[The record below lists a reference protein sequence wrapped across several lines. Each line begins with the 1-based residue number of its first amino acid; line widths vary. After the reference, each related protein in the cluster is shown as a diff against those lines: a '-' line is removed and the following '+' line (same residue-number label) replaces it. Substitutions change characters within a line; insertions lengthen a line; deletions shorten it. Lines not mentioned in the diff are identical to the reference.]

1 MKILILR
8 NERQKLASKIAAA
21 SFIKQGFTSN
31 DIIFINFE
39 NNPFL
44 VSQVGKKYLRNGKIK
59 FFKNDLQSFTLLR
72 FYGPELVNYNE
83 KILIIDPD
91 VFAIKNPTNISNFLD
106 NDKSLACTFIN
117 GEPRSEVMLIDT
129 RKVKWK
135 FIEIIQKLFRLEIDY
150 KDLMNLSFDK
160 NLKISKLDINYNSH
174 DNITKDTILLH
185 TTNRITQPWKEGL
198 NIDFERHI
206 SKKYLLKQI
215 FRKYFGLEYNK
226 NILKNKYQR
235 HPNKEVILM
244 FKDMFNYAIKNQI
257 ISNEEIK
264 MSVQK
269 KFITTKFLDLD

>member
-21 SFIKQGFTSN
+21 SFVKQGFSLN
-31 DIIFINFE
+31 DIIFIDFE

-44 VSQVGKKYLRNGKIK
+44 ISQVGKKYLRNGKVKI
-59 FFKNDLQSFTLLR
+59 FKNDLQSFTLLR
-72 FYGPELVNYNE
+72 FYGPEFVNYNE

-91 VFAIKNPTNISNFLD
+91 VFAIKNPKDISNSL
-106 NDKSLACTFIN
+106 NNGKSLACTFIE
-117 GEPRSEVMLIDT
+117 GEPRTEVMFIDT
-129 RKVKWK
+129 KKVKWK

-150 KDLMNLSFDK
+150 KDLINLSFDK
-160 NLKISKLDINYNSH
+160 NLEISKLDINYNSH

-206 SKKYLLKQI
+206 SKKYFLKQI
-215 FRKYFGLEYNK
+215 FRKYVGLEYNK

-235 HPNKEVILM
+235 HPNKQVILM
-244 FKDMFNYAIKNQI
+244 FKEMFKYAIKNQI
-257 ISNEEIK
+257 INNEEIK
-264 MSVQK
+264 MSIQK
-269 KFITTKFLDLD
+269 KFITTKFLDLE